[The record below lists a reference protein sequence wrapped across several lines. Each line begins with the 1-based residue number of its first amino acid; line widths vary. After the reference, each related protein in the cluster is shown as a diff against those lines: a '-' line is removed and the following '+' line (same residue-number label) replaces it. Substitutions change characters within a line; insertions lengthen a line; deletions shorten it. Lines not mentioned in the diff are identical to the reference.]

1 MMNRRSLLL
10 ASAAL
15 TFGVGLSGFPAIAQE
30 ATPAGEAAGVFE
42 MVLGNPDSKVE
53 VIEYASF
60 TCPHCAAF
68 AQNQFV
74 SIKANYIDTGLIKF
88 VYRDVYFDRF
98 GLWAAMIARCGNNTD
113 RFFGLTEMLYE
124 QQRDWLEGGDPATI
138 ASNLKTMGK
147 VAGLDDAA
155 IEACTT
161 DAAYAQGLV
170 DWYTKNAERD
180 EITSTPSFLING
192 AKYTNMAY
200 EDFAAI
206 LDAELAK

>member
-1 MMNRRSLLL
+1 MMNRRILLL
-10 ASAAL
+10 ASAITL
-15 TFGVGLSGFPAIAQE
+15 GVGLSGLPAFAQE
-30 ATPAGEAAGVFE
+30 AAPAEEAGAIFE

-124 QQRDWLEGGDPATI
+124 QQRDWLAGGDPATI

-170 DWYTKNAERD
+170 DWYTENAERD

-192 AKYTNMAY
+192 EKYTNMTY

>member
-10 ASAAL
+10 ASAMTL
-15 TFGVGLSGFPAIAQE
+15 GVGLSGLPAFAQE
-30 ATPAGEAAGVFE
+30 AAPAEEAGAIFE

-124 QQRDWLEGGDPATI
+124 QQRDWLAGGDPATI

-170 DWYTKNAERD
+170 DWYTENAERD

-192 AKYTNMAY
+192 EKYTNMTY

>member
-74 SIKANYIDTGLIKF
+74 SIKANYINTGLIKF

>member
-1 MMNRRSLLL
+1 MMNRRSLFL
-10 ASAAL
+10 AATAMY
-15 TFGVGLSGFPAIAQE
+15 FGVAFAGLPAIAQE
-30 ATPAGEAAGVFE
+30 AATEEGAGVFE
-42 MVLGNPDSKVE
+42 MVLGNPEAKVE

-68 AQNQFV
+68 AQDQFV
-74 SIKANYIDTGLIKF
+74 SIKANYIDTDLIKF

-98 GLWAAMIARCGNNTD
+98 GLWAAMIARCGDNTE

-124 QQRDWLEGGDPATI
+124 TQRDWLAGGDPATI
-138 ASNLKTMGK
+138 AENLKKMGK

-170 DWYTKNAERD
+170 DWYTENAERD
-180 EITSTPSFLING
+180 GITSTPSFLING
-192 AKYTNMAY
+192 VKYTNMTY

-206 LDAELAK
+206 LDTELAK

>member
-15 TFGVGLSGFPAIAQE
+15 TLSTSISGIPAFAQE
-30 ATPAGEAAGVFE
+30 AAPAEEAAGVFE

-68 AQNQFV
+68 AENQFV
-74 SIKANYIDTGLIKF
+74 SLKANYIDTGLIKF

-98 GLWAAMIARCGNNTD
+98 GLWAGMIARCGNNTE
-113 RFFGLTEMLYE
+113 RFFGLTEMLYQ
-124 QQRDWLEGGDPATI
+124 QQRDWLAGGDPATI
-138 ASNLKTMGK
+138 AANLKKMGK

-155 IEACTT
+155 LDACTT
-161 DAAYAQGLV
+161 DAGYAQGLV
-170 DWYTKNAERD
+170 DWYTENAERD

-192 AKYTNMAY
+192 VKYTNMAY
-200 EDFAAI
+200 EEFAAI

>member
-1 MMNRRSLLL
+1 MMNRRILLL
-10 ASAAL
+10 ASAMTL
-15 TFGVGLSGFPAIAQE
+15 GVGLSGLPAFAQE
-30 ATPAGEAAGVFE
+30 AAPAEEAGAIFE

-124 QQRDWLEGGDPATI
+124 QQRDWLAGGDPATI
-138 ASNLKTMGK
+138 AENLKTMGK

-161 DAAYAQGLV
+161 DATYAQGLV
-170 DWYTKNAERD
+170 DWYTENAERD
-180 EITSTPSFLING
+180 GITSTPSFLING
-192 AKYTNMAY
+192 VKYTNMAY

>member
-10 ASAAL
+10 ASAMTL
-15 TFGVGLSGFPAIAQE
+15 GVGLSGLPAFAQE
-30 ATPAGEAAGVFE
+30 AAPAEGAGAIFE
-42 MVLGNPDSKVE
+42 MVLGNPGSKVE

-124 QQRDWLEGGDPATI
+124 QQRDWLAGGDPATI

-170 DWYTKNAERD
+170 DWYTENAERD

-192 AKYTNMAY
+192 EKYTNMTY

>member
-1 MMNRRSLLL
+1 MMNRRSLFL
-10 ASAAL
+10 AATAMS
-15 TFGVGLSGFPAIAQE
+15 FGVAFAGLPAIAQE
-30 ATPAGEAAGVFE
+30 AATEEGAGVFE
-42 MVLGNPDSKVE
+42 MVLGNPEAKVE

-68 AQNQFV
+68 AQDQFV
-74 SIKANYIDTGLIKF
+74 SIKANYIDTDLIKF

-98 GLWAAMIARCGNNTD
+98 GLWAAMIARCGDNTE

-124 QQRDWLEGGDPATI
+124 KQRDWLEGGDPATI

>member
-10 ASAAL
+10 ASAMTL
-15 TFGVGLSGFPAIAQE
+15 GVGLSGFPAFAQE
-30 ATPAGEAAGVFE
+30 AAPAEEAGAIFE

-124 QQRDWLEGGDPATI
+124 QQRDWLAGGDPATI
-138 ASNLKTMGK
+138 AENLKTMGK

-161 DAAYAQGLV
+161 DATYAQGLV
-170 DWYTKNAERD
+170 DWYTENAERD
-180 EITSTPSFLING
+180 GITSTPSFLING
-192 AKYTNMAY
+192 VKYTNMAY

>member
-10 ASAAL
+10 ASAMTL
-15 TFGVGLSGFPAIAQE
+15 GVGLSGLPAFAQE
-30 ATPAGEAAGVFE
+30 AAPAEEAGAIFE

-124 QQRDWLEGGDPATI
+124 QQRDWLAGGDPATI
-138 ASNLKTMGK
+138 ASNLKTMGQ

-170 DWYTKNAERD
+170 DWYTENAERD

-192 AKYTNMAY
+192 EKYTNMTY

>member
-1 MMNRRSLLL
+1 MMNRRILLL
-10 ASAAL
+10 ASAMTL
-15 TFGVGLSGFPAIAQE
+15 GVGLSGLPAFAQE
-30 ATPAGEAAGVFE
+30 AAPAEEAGAIFE

-124 QQRDWLEGGDPATI
+124 QQRDWLAGGDPATI

-170 DWYTKNAERD
+170 DWYTENAERD

-192 AKYTNMAY
+192 EKYTNMTY

>member
-1 MMNRRSLLL
+1 MMKRRTLLL
-10 ASAAL
+10 ASAAVSL
-15 TFGVGLSGFPAIAQE
+15 GLGMGGLAASAQE
-30 ATPAGEAAGVFE
+30 ATTPEAASGVVE
-42 MVLGNPDSKVE
+42 MIMGNPDAKVE

-74 SIKANYIDTGLIKF
+74 SLKANYIDTGLIKF

-98 GLWAAMIARCGNNTD
+98 GLWASMIARCGDNTE

-124 QQRDWLEGGDPATI
+124 QQRDWLAGGDPATI
-138 ASNLKTMGK
+138 AANLKKMGK

-155 IEACTT
+155 LEDCTT

-180 EITSTPSFLING
+180 GITSTPSFLING
-192 AKYTNMAY
+192 VKYTNMSY
-200 EDFAAI
+200 EDFAAL